1 MAKGPGRI
9 CLKPCQEAK
18 GKTEGSLFHVGSA
31 GEDCFLTWFM
41 KTNICEMEPFFFF
54 FAFMPFVFSKW
65 QVYFSGAAE
74 VMAK

>member
-54 FAFMPFVFSKW
+54 LPLCHSFSVNGKCIF
-65 QVYFSGAAE
+65 QALL
-74 VMAK
+74 K